1 MSFMTNNEKDFVKNK
16 IRELLL
22 KLPANSEWF
31 NFENLKKF
39 DSDFF
44 VVITT
49 PRHPLTKNHIENI
62 GYFFGIKN
70 VILFIVPA
78 KDEKIDRKLVET
90 IISKFGFDFP
100 VCVDNEKEIAGIFDV
115 KKFPSIILP
124 ITLGNKIQNINK
136 PEKIEG
142 YEEIFNQILK
152 KIQEI
157 EKRNEDFYISES
169 KEQKEKE
176 QKEKPKSEIFG
187 FDYDEG
193 LYKLLAHRKYL
204 ERAKEIGE
212 VDFYFPT
219 KIACLKKP
227 KLIAISNSGKREII
241 VLTWRFFELVEV
253 IRKEYYNTEIKF
265 PEGLDFIS
273 DDEELILLAVCDFGD
288 NDVKIFNLE
297 ERKLVGKISIPF
309 PKSIRLLSK
318 NILLVASLTN
328 KIYKVK
334 LNENEIKKD
343 IIELGNGSSLISDL
357 TVKDGKII
365 FVDSYDSSIKE
376 LDLSSGEKIINR
388 LAGGK
393 GEGHKDGPAENSLL
407 FSPNSLE
414 EYRDTIFIS
423 DFFNNSIRVLC
434 EKRLSTMILQNTN
447 LSYPECLRIM
457 MGSILIADTG
467 NNRVLE
473 VESLSSTAEEI
484 KIQREPW

>member
-1 MSFMTNNEKDFVKNK
+1 MSFMTKINNEENFVKNK
-16 IRELLL
+16 IRNLLL

-31 NFENLKKF
+31 NFDNLKKF
-39 DSDFF
+39 ESDFF

-49 PRHPLTKNHIENI
+49 PRHPITKNHIENI
-62 GYFFGIKN
+62 VDFSGIKN

-78 KDEKIDRKLVET
+78 KDEKIDRKLAET
-90 IISKFGFDFP
+90 IISKFGFEFP
-100 VCVDNEKEIAGIFDV
+100 VCVDNEKEVIEIFDV
-115 KKFPSIILP
+115 KKFPSIILET
-124 ITLGNKIQNINK
+124 TLENKTQDSIK

-152 KIQEI
+152 KEI
-157 EKRNEDFYISES
+157 KKRNEDFYIDDTMEQKG
-169 KEQKEKE
+169 KEQKEKL
-176 QKEKPKSEIFG
+176 KSEIFG
-187 FDYDEG
+187 FDYDDE
-193 LYKLLAHRKYL
+193 LYKILAYRKYV

-212 VDFYFPT
+212 VDFCFPT

-227 KLIAISNSGKREII
+227 KFIAISNSGKREII

-273 DDEELILLAVCDFGD
+273 NDKELILLAVCDFGD
-288 NDVKIFNLE
+288 NDVKIFNLW

-309 PKSIRLLSK
+309 PKSIRTLGK

-334 LNENEIKKD
+334 LNENEIKKE
-343 IIELGNGSSLISDL
+343 IIELGDGSSLISDL

-393 GEGHKDGPAENSLL
+393 GEAHKDGPAENSLL

-457 MGSILIADTG
+457 MGSILVADTG
-467 NNRVLE
+467 NNRVIEIEPL
-473 VESLSSTAEEI
+473 SLTAEDI
-484 KIQREPW
+484 KIQRET

>member
-1 MSFMTNNEKDFVKNK
+1 MTKINNEENFVKNK
-16 IRELLL
+16 IRNILL

-39 DSDFF
+39 ESDFF

-62 GYFFGIKN
+62 VDFSGIKN

-78 KDEKIDRKLVET
+78 KDEKIDRKLAET
-90 IISKFGFDFP
+90 IISKFGFEFP
-100 VCVDNEKEIAGIFDV
+100 VCVDNEKEVIEIFDV
-115 KKFPSIILP
+115 KKFPSIILET
-124 ITLGNKIQNINK
+124 TLGNKTQDSIK

-152 KIQEI
+152 KEI
-157 EKRNEDFYISES
+157 KKRNEDFYIDDTTEQKG
-169 KEQKEKE
+169 KEQKEKL
-176 QKEKPKSEIFG
+176 KSEIFG
-187 FDYDEG
+187 FDYDDE
-193 LYKLLAHRKYL
+193 LYKILAYRKYI

-212 VDFYFPT
+212 VDFCFPT
-219 KIACLKKP
+219 KIASLKKP
-227 KLIAISNSGKREII
+227 KFIAISNSGKREII

-273 DDEELILLAVCDFGD
+273 NDEELILLAVCDLGD
-288 NDVKIFNLE
+288 NDVKIFNLW

-309 PKSIRLLSK
+309 PKSIRTLGK

-334 LNENEIKKD
+334 LNKNEIKKE
-343 IIELGNGSSLISDL
+343 IIELGDGSSLISDL

-393 GEGHKDGPAENSLL
+393 GEAHKDGPAENSLL

-457 MGSILIADTG
+457 MGSILVADTG
-467 NNRVLE
+467 NNRVIEIEPL
-473 VESLSSTAEEI
+473 SLTAEDI
-484 KIQREPW
+484 KIQRET

>member
-1 MSFMTNNEKDFVKNK
+1 MSFMTKINNEENFVKNK
-16 IRELLL
+16 IRNLLL

-49 PRHPLTKNHIENI
+49 PRHPITKNHIENI
-62 GYFFGIKN
+62 VDFSGIKN

-78 KDEKIDRKLVET
+78 KDEKIDRKLAET

-100 VCVDNEKEIAGIFDV
+100 VCVDNEKEVIEIFDV
-115 KKFPSIILP
+115 KKFPSIILET
-124 ITLGNKIQNINK
+124 TLENKTQDSIK

-152 KIQEI
+152 KER
-157 EKRNEDFYISES
+157 EKGNEDFYISETM
-169 KEQKEKE
+169 EQKEKL
-176 QKEKPKSEIFG
+176 KSEIFG
-187 FDYDEG
+187 FDYDDE
-193 LYKLLAHRKYL
+193 LYKILAYRKYVD
-204 ERAKEIGE
+204 RAREIGE

-227 KLIAISNSGKREII
+227 KFIAISNSGKREII
-241 VLTWRFFELVEV
+241 VLTWRFFELVDV

-273 DDEELILLAVCDFGD
+273 NDEELILLAVCDFGD
-288 NDVKIFNLE
+288 NDVKIFNLW

-334 LNENEIKKD
+334 LNENEIKKE
-343 IIELGNGSSLISDL
+343 IIELGDGSSLISDL

-393 GEGHKDGPAENSLL
+393 GEAHKDGPAENSLL

-457 MGSILIADTG
+457 MGSILVADTG
-467 NNRVLE
+467 NNRVIEIEPL
-473 VESLSSTAEEI
+473 SLTAEDI
-484 KIQREPW
+484 KIQRET